1 MVCSHS
7 GAQGLFPFPRRTR
20 LPLDSPRIAVR
31 GLRKAFSSGTVALDG
46 IDLDVADGEFV
57 SIVGPSGCGK
67 TTLLRIAAG
76 LEGAT
81 SGTVTVDAAHDRPGA
96 LAFATVFQE
105 YSLFPWMTLRKN
117 VALAFDR
124 IKIDAAE
131 RNRRVDAQLSLVNL
145 TPFADA
151 YPHQLSGGMKQRGA
165 VARAFAVDPQV
176 LFMDEPFGALDE
188 QTRVGL
194 ASELLALWERD
205 RKTVLF
211 ITHSIEESLA
221 LSDRVVVMTPHPG
234 RIREI
239 VDVPFP
245 RPRDPIELRADP
257 EFGRL
262 SVRIWHLLRPEKP

>member
-1 MVCSHS
+1 MRS
-7 GAQGLFPFPRRTR
+7 ARQGLFPFARRTR
-20 LPLDSPRIAVR
+20 LPLDTPRIAVR
-31 GLRKAFSSGTVALDG
+31 SLRKAFATGTIALDG

-76 LEGAT
+76 LDVAT
-81 SGTVTVDAAHDRPGA
+81 SGSVTVNVARNRDDALPS
-96 LAFATVFQE
+96 ATVFQE

-117 VALAFDR
+117 VAFAFDR
-124 IKIDAAE
+124 LKVDPVE
-131 RNRRVDAQLSLVNL
+131 RNRRVAAQLELVNL

-188 QTRVGL
+188 QTRVSLG
-194 ASELLALWERD
+194 AELLTLWERH

-211 ITHSIEESLA
+211 ITHSIEEALA

-239 VDVPFP
+239 IDVPFP
-245 RPRDPIELRADP
+245 RPRDPIALRADP
-257 EFGRL
+257 GFGRL
-262 SVRIWHLLRPEKP
+262 SVRIWQLLRAESA

>member
-1 MVCSHS
+1 MS
-7 GAQGLFPFPRRTR
+7 T
-20 LPLDSPRIAVR
+20 PRIAFR
-31 GLRKAFSSGTVALDG
+31 GLRKAFDAGTVALDG
-46 IDLDVADGEFV
+46 IDLEVADGEFV

-76 LEGAT
+76 LEKA
-81 SGTVTVDAAHDRPGA
+81 SAGTVSVNASDDRPAA
-96 LAFATVFQE
+96 LPAASVFQE
-105 YSLFPWMTLRKN
+105 SSLFPWMTLRSN
-117 VALAFDR
+117 VAFAFDR

-131 RNRRVDAQLSLVNL
+131 RDRRVDEQLALVNL
-145 TPFADA
+145 TRFANA

-188 QTRVGL
+188 QTRVALGG
-194 ASELLALWERD
+194 ELLALWERH

-221 LSDRVVVMTPHPG
+221 LSDRIVVMSPHPG
-234 RIREI
+234 RVREI
-239 VDVPFP
+239 IEVPFA

-257 EFGRL
+257 EFGKL
-262 SVRIWHLLRPEKP
+262 SVHIWHLLRAEPVS

>member
-1 MVCSHS
+1 VE
-7 GAQGLFPFPRRTR
+7 P
-20 LPLDSPRIAVR
+20 PRISAR
-31 GLRKAFSSGTVALDG
+31 GLRKAFPSGTLAIDG

-67 TTLLRIAAG
+67 TTFLRIAAG
-76 LEGAT
+76 LARAT
-81 SGTVTVDAAHDRPGA
+81 SGSVVVNVTDDRPGA
-96 LAFATVFQE
+96 LPCASVFQE
-105 YSLFPWMTLRKN
+105 YSLFPWMTLRRN
-117 VALAFDR
+117 IAFAFDR
-124 IKIDAAE
+124 VPIDRSE
-131 RNRRVDAQLSLVNL
+131 RDRRVDEQLALVNL
-145 TPFADA
+145 TRFADA

-211 ITHSIEESLA
+211 ITHSIEEALA
-221 LSDRVVVMTPHPG
+221 LSDRVVVMTAQPG

-239 VDVPFP
+239 IAVPFA
-245 RPRDPIELRADP
+245 RPRDPIELRGNP

-262 SVRIWHLLRPEKP
+262 SVHIWHLLRTDILT

>member
-1 MVCSHS
+1 MRS
-7 GAQGLFPFPRRTR
+7 ARQGLFPFARRTR
-20 LPLDSPRIAVR
+20 VPLDSPRIAVR
-31 GLRKAFSSGTVALDG
+31 RLRKAFASGTIALDG
-46 IDLDVADGEFV
+46 IDLDITDGEFV

-76 LEGAT
+76 LEIAT
-81 SGTVTVDAAHDRPGA
+81 SGSITVNATQNRRGA
-96 LAFATVFQE
+96 LPSATVFQE

-124 IKIDAAE
+124 INIDEAE
-131 RNRRVDAQLSLVNL
+131 RNRRVDAQLALVNL

-194 ASELLALWERD
+194 GAELLALWERD

-211 ITHSIEESLA
+211 ITHSIEEALA

-234 RIREI
+234 RIREVI
-239 VDVPFP
+239 GVPFP

-262 SVRIWHLLRPEKP
+262 SVRIWHLLRAQTA